1 MSQLINPQGGKRS
14 AHRLLLVDDQPILRE
29 GFAQLLDPEPDLKV
43 CGQADSASGALKAI
57 SLLKPDLVTVDI
69 ILKGMNGIE
78 LIKQI
83 KASNPFLPIL
93 VLSILDESL
102 FAERALRAGAKGYV
116 MKQAPIDEVKTA
128 IRRLLRGGRYLSA
141 RMQERILENIS
152 GGGGAAPGI
161 ESLSDRELEVF
172 QLIGNGCGTRHIAEQ
187 LRLSVKTIETYRAH
201 IKEKLKLASGLEL
214 IRLAMEMASQRD
226 RGQVEEPRV

>member
-1 MSQLINPQGGKRS
+1 MSPNNNHGARRS

-43 CGQADSASGALKAI
+43 CGQADSATGALKAI
-57 SLLKPDLVTVDI
+57 SSLRPDLVTVDI

-83 KASNPFLPIL
+83 KALHPFLPVL
-93 VLSILDESL
+93 VLSMLDEAL

-116 MKQAPIDEVKTA
+116 MKQAPIEEVKGA
-128 IRRLLRGGRYLSA
+128 IRRLLRGGRYLSP
-141 RMQERILENIS
+141 RMQDRILENIS

-172 QLIGNGCGTRHIAEQ
+172 QLIGNGCGTRHIAQQ
-187 LRLSVKTIETYRAH
+187 LHLSIKTIETYRAH

-214 IRLAMEMASQRD
+214 IRLAIEMTSERQQSR
-226 RGQVEEPRV
+226 VEEPHT